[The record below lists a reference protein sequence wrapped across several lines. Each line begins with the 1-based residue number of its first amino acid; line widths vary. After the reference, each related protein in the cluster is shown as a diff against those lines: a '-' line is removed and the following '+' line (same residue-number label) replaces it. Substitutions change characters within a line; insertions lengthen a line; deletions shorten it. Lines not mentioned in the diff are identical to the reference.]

1 MCAKGVR
8 DEGRGAPRPAK
19 TSGAKPAWWNE
30 SEWER
35 ARVCVGWE
43 GLTVKHVHAVLH
55 SLHYLAIALAP
66 ILFVDGV
73 EGVIG

>member
-1 MCAKGVR
+1 MVERKRV
-8 DEGRGAPRPAK
+8 GA
-19 TSGAKPAWWNE
+19 
-30 SEWER
+30 R
-35 ARVCVGWE
+35 AGVCVCGVG

>member
-8 DEGRGAPRPAK
+8 EAGMVERKRVGA
-19 TSGAKPAWWNE
+19 
-30 SEWER
+30 R
-35 ARVCVGWE
+35 ACVCVGWE